1 MRKTLAKKSINIKDK
16 EDLLY
21 QKLKQ
26 SRFYQQ
32 RLPAWRPVPTICAI
46 VIFYSIFSLI
56 FLIIGIFLLEFSN
69 KIKEIEIKYNE
80 YCKKQ
85 NNNNCKIEHEIKED
99 IPRPIFIYYK
109 IYGFFQNHRRYMKS
123 RSLKQLMGETISL
136 SEIKS
141 SEDCAPLYTN
151 EDMGFKEDQLSLEG
165 KTFLIKDKLAIPCGI
180 MAKTFFN
187 DIFSEWKINDI
198 DIIINE
204 KNIAWDKDKELFKN
218 TNISEQWIDIEDEHF
233 IVWMRPAGLPDVK
246 KLWGRIEKND
256 LKKGDQLTIIV
267 ESKYDVDKFN
277 GDKSIILSNSNIFG
291 GNNTFLGICFIVVGI
306 ISLFIGIGFVIN
318 YCITNKRKEK
328 EK

>member
-32 RLPAWRPVPTICAI
+32 RLPAWRPVPTICSI

-56 FLIIGIFLLEFSN
+56 FLIIGIFLIEFSN
-69 KIKEIEIKYNE
+69 EIKEIEIKYNE
-80 YCKKQ
+80 YCKRQ
-85 NNNNCKIEHEIKED
+85 NNNNCKIELEIKED

-151 EDMGFKEDQLSLEG
+151 EDMGFKEDQLSLDG

-187 DIFSEWKINDI
+187 DNFSEWKINDI

-218 TNISEQWIDIEDEHF
+218 TNISEQWIDVEDEHF

-256 LKKGDQLTIIV
+256 LKKGDKLTIRV

-277 GDKSIILSNSNIFG
+277 GDKSIILGNSNIFG